1 MKNFLAYLANVV
13 LLGCM
18 FTSCAQEDITT
29 LLVGKDTYLSLEI
42 NSGQLASRA
51 TVEETETGIQTL
63 DIFLYPNGATDED
76 AVLHVPYTLNT
87 IDTDG
92 TVTVP
97 VKVSSSNV
105 KSLFPDNA
113 MTCTAYVL
121 ANKGDITLPSST
133 DMASL
138 KGMAIQADFT
148 KDQTSF
154 VMDGSNQVTYDATL
168 KKISGKVELVRAASK
183 ISLIVTS
190 VTGQVEDDFG
200 NKWKSDPSQMKVGFY
215 NGVKKTNVDVT
226 YENCQYTVTD
236 GDYFNIT
243 NRALSGTNEY
253 THTKPFYSYS
263 SAWESGSATASYLI
277 LVLPWQKL
285 DEQGN
290 PIGDYMPCYYQVP
303 INETNKKI
311 ERNHYYEIKLSVGIL
326 GSFTP
331 DEPLVVDDAS
341 YVVLDWSEALTSAE
355 LKEYRYLVVD
365 KNFVEMDNVEELRI
379 AFSTSHEAEIVNAK
393 LTKPVLNPLGS
404 NDATIAP
411 ASYQVEIESDSKGN
425 YYIRFN
431 HELDNERSNTDKNYD
446 YVPYTLELDIRHK
459 DNLNFVEHVTIVQY
473 PAMYVVG
480 SLNSDYNTNGNNN
493 NYHGGVY
500 INGVQNNSGANYGGA
515 YHLGS
520 ATNANPNMYV
530 ITTTAFD
537 ESSNY
542 VLGDSRKNTIDLILS
557 NNSNW
562 STTAPAYGES
572 SNRQLRYYYPTDNS
586 SNTEN
591 MVAPKFR
598 VASSYGVAVD
608 KSYDDMRRRC
618 ASYQEDGFPAGRWRM
633 PTKAEVEYIVR
644 LSAEGKIPKLF
655 NDEKDNPQGDYWCAH
670 GVAYP
675 QSNGTVTLTAAS
687 GEHSVRCVYDD
698 WYWGSSPVVTS
709 SNRSP
714 FTWGD
719 KEITW

>member
-42 NSGQLASRA
+42 NSGQLVSRA

-63 DIFLYPNGATDED
+63 DIFLYPNGATDEN

-92 TVTVP
+92 SVTVP

-105 KSLFPDNA
+105 KSLFPNNA
-113 MTCTAYVL
+113 TTCTAYVL
-121 ANKGDITLPSST
+121 ANKGNVTLPSST

-168 KKISGKVELVRAASK
+168 KKISGKVELIRAASK

-200 NKWKSDPSQMKVGFY
+200 NKWRSNPSQMKVGFY

-243 NRALSGTNEY
+243 NRALSGSNEY
-253 THTKPFYSYS
+253 THSKPFYSYS
-263 SAWESGSATASYLI
+263 SVWESGSATASYLI

-285 DEQGN
+285 DAEGN

-303 INETNKKI
+303 INETNKKL

-365 KNFVEMDNVEELRI
+365 QNFVEMDNINSVGINMATSHPISYQILSITKPNYSKEDISTTTIYSYNEKTGAITGSADKFSFGPNGDNTMLNFSH
-379 AFSTSHEAEIVNAK
+379 ALDNVSTSS
-393 LTKPVLNPLGS
+393 T
-404 NDATIAP
+404 
-411 ASYQVEIESDSKGN
+411 
-425 YYIRFN
+425 
-431 HELDNERSNTDKNYD
+431 YD
-446 YVPYTLELDIRHK
+446 YVPYTIKVKVWHT
-459 DNLNFVEHVTIVQY
+459 DNPNYYEVIDYIQY
-473 PAMYVVG
+473 PAMYIVAEK
-480 SLNSDYNTNGNNN
+480 NNN
-493 NYHGGVY
+493 HSNVFVY
-500 INGVQNNSGANYGGA
+500 NNSGQSGSWDDLVALSSGGN
-515 YHLGS
+515 H
-520 ATNANPNMYV
+520 NPNMYV
-530 ITTTAFD
+530 INVSAFVGD
-537 ESSNY
+537 NNY
-542 VLGDSRKNTIDLILS
+542 IVGDSR
-557 NNSNW
+557 
-562 STTAPAYGES
+562 STTAITGVS
-572 SNRQLRYYYPTDNS
+572 WNIGSKINGKNLTYYYQTRVDN
-586 SNTEN
+586 NN
-591 MVAPKFR
+591 IIAPKFR
-598 VASSYGVAVD
+598 MASSHGKCNGGMESLEDA
-608 KSYDDMRRRC
+608 KRRC
-618 ASYQEDGFPAGRWRM
+618 AAYQEAGFPAGRWRV
-633 PTKAEVEYIVR
+633 P
-644 LSAEGKIPKLF
+644 
-655 NDEKDNPQGDYWCAH
+655 
-670 GVAYP
+670 
-675 QSNGTVTLTAAS
+675 TAAEFGYIAYLS
-687 GEHSVRCVYDD
+687 GKGYIPHLYSIDKYYWTASGRYQYKEGSVQGPIKDDKTTYVRCVYDE
-698 WYWGSSPVVTS
+698 WYWTDKC
-709 SNRSP
+709 NENT

>member
-51 TVEETETGIQTL
+51 TVEETESGIQTL

-303 INETNKKI
+303 INETNKKL

-365 KNFVEMDNVEELRI
+365 QNFVEMDNINTVDINMATSHPISYQILSITKPNYSQEDIRTTTIYSYNEGTGETKGSAEKFSFGPNNDNTMLNF
-379 AFSTSHEAEIVNAK
+379 AHVLDNVSTSS
-393 LTKPVLNPLGS
+393 T
-404 NDATIAP
+404 
-411 ASYQVEIESDSKGN
+411 
-425 YYIRFN
+425 
-431 HELDNERSNTDKNYD
+431 YD
-446 YVPYTLELDIRHK
+446 YVPYTIKAKVWHT
-459 DNLNFVEHVTIVQY
+459 DNPNYFEVIDYIQY
-473 PAMYVVG
+473 PAMYIVAEKNEGGNIVSDKETTNDDKGYVFVYNNQIYSGGNWQVVRSCLDG
-480 SLNSDYNTNGNNN
+480 GNN
-493 NYHGGVY
+493 
-500 INGVQNNSGANYGGA
+500 
-515 YHLGS
+515 
-520 ATNANPNMYV
+520 NPNMYV
-530 ITTTAFD
+530 INVSAFVSETD
-537 ESSNY
+537 YIIGDPRTESSKSGSS
-542 VLGDSRKNTIDLILS
+542 LGIGNTINGKSLT
-557 NNSNW
+557 N
-562 STTAPAYGES
+562 
-572 SNRQLRYYYPTDNS
+572 YYETRTDN
-586 SNTEN
+586 EAII
-591 MVAPKFR
+591 APKFR
-598 VASSYGVAVD
+598 MASSYGKCGSAISLSD
-608 KSYDDMRRRC
+608 AKKRC
-618 ASYQEDGFPAGRWRM
+618 AAYQEQGYPAGRWRV
-633 PTKAEVEYIVR
+633 PTVAEFKYIAYLSGKGYIPHLYTDDGEYWAATDKCTYSNSGTIKENYSTSG
-644 LSAEGKIPKLF
+644 SA
-655 NDEKDNPQGDYWCAH
+655 Y
-670 GVAYP
+670 
-675 QSNGTVTLTAAS
+675 
-687 GEHSVRCVYDD
+687 VRCVYDE
-698 WYWGSSPVVTS
+698 WYWTDKCDKTK
-709 SNRSP
+709 